1 MRFIGILGIIPQ
13 VIVVIAVVMYAA
25 KRFTTEA
32 VLLLIG
38 ATIGLISS
46 VFYSIALPWLFGTY
60 GSTWYESYIWIIAA
74 VGTLGGLCFAIGL
87 LLLVQNILR
96 TRS

>member
-1 MRFIGILGIIPQ
+1 MKFIGILGTIPQ
-13 VIVVIAVVMYAA
+13 IIVVIAVVMYSV

-38 ATIGLISS
+38 ATIGLITS
-46 VFYSIALPWLFGTY
+46 VSYSVALPWLFGTY

-74 VGTLGGLCFAIGL
+74 IGTLGGLCFAIGL
-87 LLLVQNILR
+87 LLLVQNILK